1 MSKFRLRDIV
11 RFSIVAL
18 IFLSP
23 PAFAQRTGDPSKG
36 IPNYN
41 PATEVTVTGTV
52 EEVKQHSNPGG
63 AGLDVHVIFKTDEET
78 LEVHLGPPAWMADNG
93 FTMAK
98 GDKLEVIGSKM
109 QLEGRAAIV
118 AREVTKNRMTLI
130 FRDAKGNPLWTRTWQ
145 H

>member
-1 MSKFRLRDIV
+1 MSKLRLWGLGC
-11 RFSIVAL
+11 FCIVAL
-18 IFLSP
+18 MFLSP
-23 PAFAQRTGDPSKG
+23 RVFALSTGDPGKG

-41 PATEVTVTGTV
+41 PATEVTVTGVV
-52 EEVKQHSNPGG
+52 EEVKQHQNPVG
-63 AGLDVHVIFKTDEET
+63 AGLDVHVILKADEET
-78 LEVHLGPPAWMADNG
+78 LEIHLGPPTWMAVNG

-98 GDKLEVIGSKM
+98 GDKLEVLGSKM